1 MGAGV
6 IRPLRLAAL
15 VLLLAACSGPDN
27 GSGPVPGLESRLG
40 GDGIIQESPAVP
52 SLADFDWGQTRGQVV
67 FIEFWGTWCGPC
79 IRSMPV
85 IQRHWESHRDNPRFR
100 MLAVNTGSRGDSP
113 EAVGRWRQANGGFTF
128 PVYHDTDQALS
139 RRYEVT
145 GIPRTVILDGNGQV
159 AFSGHPLEIPP
170 GLLER
175 LLGSVPQG

>member
-1 MGAGV
+1 MRAAVSGRA
-6 IRPLRLAAL
+6 LAPVLL
-15 VLLLAACSGPDN
+15 VLLAACSG
-27 GSGPVPGLESRLG
+27 GPGESSRADLDSRLG
-40 GDGIIQESPAVP
+40 GDGIVQQAPAVP
-52 SLADFDWGQTRGQVV
+52 ALADFDWAQTRDQVV

-85 IQRHWESHRDNPRFR
+85 IQRHWETHRDNPRFR

-113 EAVGRWRQANGGFTF
+113 EAVGRWRQVNAGFTF

-139 RRYEVT
+139 RKYEVT
-145 GIPRTVILDGNGQV
+145 GIPRTVILDRSGQV
-159 AFSGHPLEIPP
+159 AFSGHPLEIPT